1 MSNSFDQDHRTHTR
15 DNKCLDFEHEILL
28 ENVSFTYP
36 NKTASAINELYMSI
50 PVNSFIGVVGPSG
63 SGKSTLVDIILG
75 LISPQNGRLIVDEIM
90 ITPDNCRHGRTSV
103 VAQSIFLS
111 DASMQKI
118 LLWSPKNEINL
129 DEVEETLK
137 LAQLTELIKG
147 LEKEL
152 THL

>member
-1 MSNSFDQDHRTHTR
+1 M
-15 DNKCLDFEHEILL
+15 L
-28 ENVSFTYP
+28 
-36 NKTASAINELYMSI
+36 ASLIQIKQLPAINELYMSI

-90 ITPDNCRHGRTSV
+90 ITPDNCRLWQNNIGF

-111 DASMQKI
+111 DASIAENIAFGVQ
-118 LLWSPKNEINL
+118 KNEINL
-129 DEVEETLK
+129 DKVEETLK

-147 LEKEL
+147 LEKGIDTLVGRERCTTIRRSASAHWHCKSTL
-152 THL
+152 S